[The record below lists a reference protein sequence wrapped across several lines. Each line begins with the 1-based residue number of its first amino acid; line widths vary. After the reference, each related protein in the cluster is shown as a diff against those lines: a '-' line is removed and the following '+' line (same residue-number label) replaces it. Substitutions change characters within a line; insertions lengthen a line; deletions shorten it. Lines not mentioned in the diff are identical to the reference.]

1 MNQKDLL
8 LVGGGLV
15 AGYVICK
22 MMNRNSSM
30 QSFVSANGEIAMGGE
45 KAYKWNGIGTA
56 LIQRGNAYL
65 PQINIA
71 DEPFRLTGNV
81 KILRP
86 VLLANGSFDTSKWE
100 VSPTGM
106 YGEKYVE
113 TTLTKTTGSVVS
125 RVWLPSLAVVK
136 NSSRKTK

>member
-8 LVGGGLV
+8 LVGGGLI
-15 AGYVICK
+15 AGFVICK
-22 MMNRNSSM
+22 MMNRSS
-30 QSFVSANGEIAMGGE
+30 SSENFSANGEIAMGAE
-45 KAYKWNGIGTA
+45 KAYRWNGIGTA

-86 VLLANGSFDTSKWE
+86 VLLANGGFDTSRWE

-113 TTLTKTTGSVVS
+113 STLTKTNGSVVS

-136 NSSRKTK
+136 NSNTKTR